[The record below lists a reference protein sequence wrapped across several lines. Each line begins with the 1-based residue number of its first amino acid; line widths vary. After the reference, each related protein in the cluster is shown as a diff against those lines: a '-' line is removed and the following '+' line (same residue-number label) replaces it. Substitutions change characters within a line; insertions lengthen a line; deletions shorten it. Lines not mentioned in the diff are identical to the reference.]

1 LVYARIAT
9 LLKDKMGLESASVG
23 VAHVERAVQKRLASQ
38 GLQDLQVYWEKL
50 CASEQELQ
58 ELIESIVVPE
68 TWFFRDP
75 EAFAALAGLV
85 REGRLASEGAVRILS
100 LPCSTGEEPYSM
112 AMALRDHGQPT
123 SRFHIDAVDI
133 STRAIAW
140 AEQGIYGKNSFRA
153 KDLGFRDRYFEP
165 VGRGHRL
172 SDDIRR
178 QVSFRQGN
186 LLSPGWLQGAPRY
199 DVVFCRNLLIYFDRV
214 TQQRAI
220 EALGRLLTPPGL
232 LFVGP
237 SETGLLLDLG
247 FVPAGI
253 PLAFAFRQAGTPAPK
268 PRPKRTP
275 AAAAIAA
282 KPDQNPAKRA
292 SIAKPASIAAP
303 QSKAADKTEAAA
315 AENWIEQAR
324 RLANEGKLVEALQC
338 CEHNLRSQ
346 PASAETF
353 HLLGLLHDAAGRV
366 REAAEH
372 YRKALYLDPRH
383 PEALIHLAVA
393 LQTQGDARGAQRL
406 LERANRASG
415 PDASKGSG

>member
-1 LVYARIAT
+1 
-9 LLKDKMGLESASVG
+9 
-23 VAHVERAVQKRLASQ
+23 
-38 GLQDLQVYWEKL
+38 
-50 CASEQELQ
+50 
-58 ELIESIVVPE
+58 
-68 TWFFRDP
+68 
-75 EAFAALAGLV
+75 
-85 REGRLASEGAVRILS
+85 
-100 LPCSTGEEPYSM
+100 
-112 AMALRDHGQPT
+112 
-123 SRFHIDAVDI
+123 
-133 STRAIAW
+133 
-140 AEQGIYGKNSFRA
+140 
-153 KDLGFRDRYFEP
+153 
-165 VGRGHRL
+165 
-172 SDDIRR
+172 
-178 QVSFRQGN
+178 
-186 LLSPGWLQGAPRY
+186 
-199 DVVFCRNLLIYFDRV
+199 VVFCRNLLIYFDRV

>member
-1 LVYARIAT
+1 
-9 LLKDKMGLESASVG
+9 
-23 VAHVERAVQKRLASQ
+23 
-38 GLQDLQVYWEKL
+38 
-50 CASEQELQ
+50 
-58 ELIESIVVPE
+58 
-68 TWFFRDP
+68 
-75 EAFAALAGLV
+75 
-85 REGRLASEGAVRILS
+85 
-100 LPCSTGEEPYSM
+100 
-112 AMALRDHGQPT
+112 
-123 SRFHIDAVDI
+123 
-133 STRAIAW
+133 
-140 AEQGIYGKNSFRA
+140 
-153 KDLGFRDRYFEP
+153 
-165 VGRGHRL
+165 
-172 SDDIRR
+172 
-178 QVSFRQGN
+178 
-186 LLSPGWLQGAPRY
+186 
-199 DVVFCRNLLIYFDRV
+199 VVFCRNLLIYFDRV

-220 EALGRLLTPPGL
+220 EALGRLLTRPGL

-253 PLAFAFRQAGTPAPK
+253 PLAFAFRQAGTPAPQ
-268 PRPKRTP
+268 PRPKRT
-275 AAAAIAA
+275 AAAAVIAA
-282 KPDQNPAKRA
+282 KLDQNP
-292 SIAKPASIAAP
+292 AKPASIAAP
-303 QSKAADKTEAAA
+303 QCKAADKTEAAA

-324 RLANEGKLVEALQC
+324 RLADEGKLVEALEC

-406 LERANRASG
+406 LERANRPSG